1 MCYRGN
7 KRGAIEMRRIIRLL
21 KANLLWAWGHRVRV
35 AVLVIV
41 FALLAPKPLQSAF
54 IDPCCAIL
62 AAGLTTIGN
71 TLSSV
76 VGGGPHS
83 NLSLGRGLQ
92 RFAQSVV
99 LSQNFINT
107 PRSFVGKRRRFF
119 NHMRGIRRMH

>member
-76 VGGGPHS
+76 VGGGLNS
-83 NLSLGRGLQ
+83 ILSVEQGIQ
-92 RFAQSVV
+92 RFEQRVV
-99 LSQNFINT
+99 CPQNFINQA
-107 PRSFVGKRRRFF
+107 RSLVGNVQRIFK
-119 NHMRGIRRMH
+119 